1 MRLFL
6 FSCLKCRE
14 TKRIL
19 GAFIVMIFKR
29 CLLVRLWLEDD
40 LASKKTLIQRALL
53 FSAVTLF
60 VLFLFQP
67 FGTHDDVISYKYLR
81 LSGYGLVTF
90 CALLLS
96 GVLEIGFT
104 RRRLKS
110 QFRLVLIPSIYVGTV
125 AVFNH
130 SYFVVAILGSWHWQ
144 NQLLFV
150 FYTLTIAL
158 FPISFM
164 FLINRH
170 AVSISSPQQEGVVGS
185 QSESKLNVS
194 GHKAGQLKLI
204 TLTGDNK
211 DDNIQLTLSQILF
224 IKSADNYCELAFL
237 EDSLCIRKLLRCS
250 LTSII
255 KQLPNNSQVYR
266 CHRSYAVNILLVES
280 SSGNA
285 AGLQLSLKL
294 LDDIVPVSRT
304 YVDTIKQALH
314 LTPKAC

>member
-1 MRLFL
+1 
-6 FSCLKCRE
+6 
-14 TKRIL
+14 
-19 GAFIVMIFKR
+19 
-29 CLLVRLWLEDD
+29 
-40 LASKKTLIQRALL
+40 
-53 FSAVTLF
+53 
-60 VLFLFQP
+60 
-67 FGTHDDVISYKYLR
+67 
-81 LSGYGLVTF
+81 
-90 CALLLS
+90 
-96 GVLEIGFT
+96 
-104 RRRLKS
+104 
-110 QFRLVLIPSIYVGTV
+110 
-125 AVFNH
+125 
-130 SYFVVAILGSWHWQ
+130 
-144 NQLLFV
+144 
-150 FYTLTIAL
+150 LTIAL

-314 LTPKAC
+314 LTPKVC